1 MNGGE
6 ELSSRPH
13 PFAIDKR
20 LTERVFEDKRVSRPI
35 FTCSLVTYRIYLFA
49 FRRENRAREKRE
61 LTQLNDRFA
70 TYIERVRFLEAQ
82 SRKLHADL
90 DHFR

>member
-1 MNGGE
+1 MKQG
-6 ELSSRPH
+6 LA

-20 LTERVFEDKRVSRPI
+20 ITESVYQDNHVSRPI
-35 FTCSLVTYRIYLFA
+35 FTRSVVKYRICLFA
-49 FRRENRAREKRE
+49 FRRENRAREKRQ
-61 LTQLNDRFA
+61 LTHLNDRFA
-70 TYIERVRFLEAQ
+70 SYIERVRFLEAQ